1 MKIEKVEIPRTV
13 YLDGYSDEHV
23 RNFEGKRQWLGYR
36 QVDINLSS
44 TSDKSLVDY
53 VLEKGIYLNKPKRIL
68 IPVEISERYHLDD
81 LFFKVYNEQW
91 GRPTGMCHCVA
102 SGRLSQELLYSESYT
117 EIMREVNKRGLLK
130 KVIDA
135 KEKIRKDWKN
145 GIGYAASF
153 ADDVTS
159 PEQEILRDK
168 LKASRE
174 AEEYAKKHPSHI
186 IIGTALNT

>member
-13 YLDGYSDEHV
+13 YLDSYSDEHL

-44 TSDKSLVDY
+44 TNDRNLVYY
-53 VLEKGIYLNKPKRIL
+53 VLEKGIYLHEPKRIL
-68 IPVEISERYHLDD
+68 IPVEISERYHIDS
-81 LFFKVYNEQW
+81 LFFKIYDEQW
-91 GRPTGMCHCVA
+91 GRPTGMCRAVA

-117 EIMREVNKRGLLK
+117 EIMQEIKERGLLK
-130 KVIDA
+130 KVRDA
-135 KEKIRKDWKN
+135 KKKIRENWKN
-145 GIGYAASF
+145 GIGFAISF
-153 ADDVTS
+153 ADDVKS
-159 PEQEILRDK
+159 PEQEILQDR

-186 IIGTALNT
+186 IISGAVNP